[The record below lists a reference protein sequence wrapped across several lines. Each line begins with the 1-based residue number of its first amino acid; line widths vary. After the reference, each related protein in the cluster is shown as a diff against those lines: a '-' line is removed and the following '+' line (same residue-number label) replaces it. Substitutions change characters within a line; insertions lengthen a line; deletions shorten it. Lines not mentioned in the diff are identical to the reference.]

1 MCYAKQDMGTLQR
14 TSDSEQV
21 QLKSR
26 CLIGRAASCDLRVNA
41 PLVSSEH
48 ALVCWVGSGWELRDL
63 GSKNGTFLG
72 KQRLAA
78 GGRSSLIAGDVV
90 SLGGPDGEALVLV
103 EAGPPS
109 AYARHVASG
118 AVRLAAQSL
127 IVLPEES
134 EPLVSVVG
142 SRDGRWLLE
151 DGGVAR
157 EVVDRETILVR
168 GEPWVLELPEAGTAT
183 AEAGA
188 TTRSLE
194 NTTLRFVVSQ
204 NEEHVDLT
212 VVCPDEEIL
221 LPPRGYHY
229 LLATLARARLASASL
244 PPAERGWLERDELC
258 RMLATDELRLNV
270 DVCRARKQFAAL
282 SIEGAANVVE
292 RRMGT
297 GRIRIGVDRLDVRRQ
312 ATLS

>member
-1 MCYAKQDMGTLQR
+1 MGTLER
-14 TSDSEQV
+14 TSDGERV
-21 QLKSR
+21 LLNSR
-26 CLIGRAASCDLRVNA
+26 CLIGRSAACDLRITA

-48 ALVCWVGSGWELRDL
+48 ALICWAATGWELRDL
-63 GSKNGTFLG
+63 GSKNGTFFG
-72 KQRLAA
+72 RQRLAT
-78 GGRSSLIAGDVV
+78 GGRVAVVTGDAFTLGSPDGDVFV
-90 SLGGPDGEALVLV
+90 FVDLS
-103 EAGPPS
+103 PPS
-109 AYARHVASG
+109 AHARHVATG
-118 AVRLAAQSL
+118 TLRFAAQSL
-127 IVLPEES
+127 IVLPEEA
-134 EPLVSVVG
+134 EPLVSIVET
-142 SRDGRWLLE
+142 REGRWVLE
-151 DGGVAR
+151 DSGVAR

-168 GEPWVLELPEAGTAT
+168 GEPWILDLPEGGSAT
-183 AEAGA
+183 AEAGQ
-188 TTRSLE
+188 TPRSLD

-229 LLATLARARLASASL
+229 LLATLARARLASTSL

-292 RRMGT
+292 RRVGT
-297 GRIRIGVDRLDVRRQ
+297 GRLRIGVDRLDVRRE
-312 ATLS
+312 ASVS